1 MSDDPENTGSEVV
14 RAPDGRWKP
23 GAGSPNA
30 GGRPRKL
37 REIETMLDEEHRTVE
52 NMRPVFAR
60 LKFLALGEPVEV
72 MFRGSVV
79 RIELK
84 ADAAFMSLYL
94 DRVLGPMAKGQIDLS
109 DAPQE
114 VVDYLAHKLH

>member
-1 MSDDPENTGSEVV
+1 MSDEPENTGSEVV

-52 NMRPVFAR
+52 NMRPVFACATNR
-60 LKFLALGEPVEV
+60 DPVE
-72 MFRGSVV
+72 RTPDG
-79 RIELK
+79 R
-84 ADAAFMSLYL
+84 A
-94 DRVLGPMAKGQIDLS
+94 
-109 DAPQE
+109 
-114 VVDYLAHKLH
+114 